1 MRWAEH
7 VKRVGERRKA
17 HGKVCLKETGAK
29 TKNIIKVTLRNQDVG
44 WIHLF

>member
-7 VKRVGERRKA
+7 VTRVGERRKA
-17 HGKVCLKETGAK
+17 HRKVCSKETGAK
-29 TKNIIKVTLRNQDVG
+29 MKNIIKVTLKNQDVG